1 MTKKE
6 EADIKKPT
14 FEQALAELEKI
25 VGQVEEGRI
34 GLEQSIDQYEKGMT
48 LIKYCRDILDS
59 AEKRIETISKNAQ
72 TPPDAAP

>member
-6 EADIKKPT
+6 EADDKKPT

-25 VGQVEEGRI
+25 VSQVEEGRI

-72 TPPDAAP
+72 TPPDAAS